1 MTVTSA
7 CQGGE
12 MITKA
17 RVIFTRS
24 STGMAA
30 AQTSSESITVFE
42 LPGREQVGR
51 GDILSGEWDVARA
64 QEIYNETR
72 DEELNVFIRESGMDL
87 QTAVEKY
94 FAQVACRVSGK

>member
-1 MTVTSA
+1 
-7 CQGGE
+7 

-17 RVIFTRS
+17 RVIFTRT

-30 AQTSSESITVFE
+30 AQTSSGAITVFE

-51 GDILSGEWDVARA
+51 GDILSGELEPARA

-72 DEELNVFIRESGMDL
+72 DEELRVFIRECGMDV
-87 QTAVEKY
+87 QAAVEKY
-94 FAQVACRVSGK
+94 FAQVACVVSGK